1 MDAVRYIH
9 AADLHLDTPFQGL
22 SREAARE
29 GHLTRLL
36 QNAAGAALERL
47 IRLCEAERPHF
58 LVLAGDIYNQEQRSV
73 KAQLQ
78 LRDGCARLQK
88 LGIPVFIAH
97 GNHDPLSSR
106 LTSVEWPD
114 NVTVFGDVT
123 ERRPVV
129 RDGRTV
135 ALVHGVSHARQQES
149 RNLARTFSRDETQ
162 DDAVFQLGVL
172 HCAVE
177 GQSNHERYAPC
188 ALSDLLD
195 TRLDAWALGH
205 IHERC
210 VLHRTPFIAYSGN
223 TQGLHINEQGP
234 RGCLSVTATYD
245 GSAWVCREKF
255 MPLSSVQ
262 WWKRPLDLNDVA
274 TIDEAEQR
282 LLTTLDDA
290 ARETGPECEALIVRV
305 HCTGR
310 TPLDSLLRDP
320 AAQDDLTER
329 TLHLTSASPKIW
341 LKDLIVETRPPV
353 DRAEYLQR
361 EDLLG
366 EAMRLMESMRGDPA
380 LLRSIAGPALE
391 PLFRHPR
398 FRGALDAPDDEETR
412 RLLDEAERLCADLL
426 EAR

>member
-36 QNAAGAALERL
+36 QNAAGTALERL

-58 LVLAGDIYNQEQRSV
+58 LILAGDIYNQEQRSI

-78 LRDGCARLQK
+78 LRDGCVRLQR

-114 NVTVFGDVT
+114 NVTIFGETV
-123 ERRPVV
+123 ERRPVM
-129 RDGRTV
+129 RDERVV
-135 ALVHGVSHARQQES
+135 ALVHGISHARQQES
-149 RNLARTFSRDETQ
+149 RNLAKNFSRDTAH
-162 DDAVFQLGVL
+162 DDAFQIGVL

-177 GQSNHERYAPC
+177 GQRNHDRYAPC

-195 TRLDAWALGH
+195 SRLDAWALGH
-205 IHERC
+205 IHERGI
-210 VLHRTPFIAYSGN
+210 LQRTPFIAYSGN

-234 RGCLSVTATYD
+234 RGCLSVTATND
-245 GSAWVCREKF
+245 GSGWICREKF
-255 MPLSSVQ
+255 VPLSSVQ
-262 WWKRPLDLNDVA
+262 WQQRLLELNDVA
-274 TIDEAEQR
+274 HIDEVEQR

-290 ARETGPECEALIVRV
+290 SRETGPECEALIVRV
-305 HCTGR
+305 RCTGR
-310 TPLDSLLRDP
+310 TPLDMLLREP
-320 AAQDDLTER
+320 ATQAELTER
-329 TLHLTSASPKIW
+329 TLHLSSASPKIW
-341 LKDLIVETRPPV
+341 LKDLVVETRPPAE
-353 DRAEYLQR
+353 RAEYLQR

-366 EAMRLMESMRGDPA
+366 ETMRLMEAMRTDPA
-380 LLRSIAGPALE
+380 LLRSLAGPALD

>member
-22 SREAARE
+22 SREAAQE

-36 QNAAGAALERL
+36 QNAAGTALERL

-58 LVLAGDIYNQEQRSV
+58 LILAGDIYNQEQRSV

-78 LRDGCARLQK
+78 LRDGCARLQR

-114 NVTVFGDVT
+114 NVTVFGETV
-123 ERRPVV
+123 ERRPVL
-129 RDGRTV
+129 RDGRV
-135 ALVHGVSHARQQES
+135 LALVHGVSHARRQES
-149 RNLARTFSRDETQ
+149 RNLAKNFSRDDTR
-162 DDAVFQLGVL
+162 DDAFQIGVL

-177 GQSNHERYAPC
+177 GQSSHERYAPC
-188 ALSDLLD
+188 TLSDLLEA
-195 TRLDAWALGH
+195 RLDAWALGH
-205 IHERC
+205 IHERS
-210 VLHRTPFIAYSGN
+210 VLQRVPFIAYSGN

-234 RGCLSVTATYD
+234 RGCLSVTATRD
-245 GSAWVCREKF
+245 GSGWTCREKF
-255 MPLSSVQ
+255 IPLSPVQ
-262 WWKRPLDLNDVA
+262 WRQRILELDDV
-274 TIDEAEQR
+274 TSIDDVEQR

-290 ARETGPECEALIVRV
+290 ARETGPECEALMVRV
-305 HCTGR
+305 RCTGR
-310 TPLDSLLRDP
+310 TPLDTLLRDP
-320 AAQDDLTER
+320 VAQGDLTER
-329 TLHLTSASPKIW
+329 TLHLSSASPKIW
-341 LKDLIVETRPPV
+341 LKDLVVETRPPV
-353 DRAEYLQR
+353 ERAEYLRR

-366 EAMRLMESMRGDPA
+366 EAMRLMEAMRADPT
-380 LLRSIAGPALE
+380 LLRSLAGPALD

-398 FRGALDAPDDEETR
+398 FRGALEAPDDEETR